1 VGGDF
6 MSSIEIEAKT
16 TEEAIKKACEHFHLT
31 EAELD
36 IEVLE
41 SRSTGIFGLVGN
53 KKAKI
58 RVKIR
63 ENNTIAVAEETL
75 RKIISLMSIDAK
87 ISAER
92 KGDDIVLNIEGNNT
106 GILIGHKGR
115 TLEALEFIVN
125 KAVNKAAEKKVRV
138 IVDTENYRQRKEE
151 SLKRLAL
158 KMGEQAKRTRK
169 TVTINSVNP
178 HDRRIIHLALK
189 GDNQV
194 QTKSDGEGLFK
205 KVYIIP
211 NKKKA
216 DEKENS

>member
-1 VGGDF
+1 

-16 TEEAIKKACEHFHLT
+16 TEEAIKKACDHFHVT
-31 EAELD
+31 EEELD

-41 SRSTGIFGLVGN
+41 SRSAGIFGLVGN
-53 KKAKI
+53 RKAKI
-58 RVKIR
+58 RVTVK
-63 ENNTIAVAEETL
+63 EDSTVAVAQETL
-75 RKIISLMSIDAK
+75 TKIISLMSMDTR
-87 ISAER
+87 ISAVR

-125 KAVNKAAEKKVRV
+125 KAVNRATETKVRV

-151 SLKRLAL
+151 SLKGLAL
-158 KMGEQAKRTRK
+158 KMGDQAKRTKK

-189 GDNQV
+189 GDSQV

-211 NKKKA
+211 NKKKP
-216 DEKENS
+216 DEEENS

>member
-1 VGGDF
+1 

-31 EAELD
+31 EEELD

-41 SRSTGIFGLVGN
+41 SSSTGIFGLVGN
-53 KKAKI
+53 RKAKI
-58 RVKIR
+58 RVTVK
-63 ENNTIAVAEETL
+63 EDSTIAVAEETL
-75 RKIISLMSIDAK
+75 TKIISHMSMDTR

-138 IVDTENYRQRKEE
+138 LVDTENYRQRKEE
-151 SLKRLAL
+151 SLKGLAL
-158 KMGEQAKRTRK
+158 KMGEQAKRTQK
-169 TVTINSVNP
+169 TVTIDSVNP

-189 GDNQV
+189 GDSQV

-205 KVYIIP
+205 KVHVIP
-211 NKKKA
+211 NKKKT
-216 DEKENS
+216 DEEENS

>member
-1 VGGDF
+1 

-16 TEEAIKKACEHFHLT
+16 TEEAIKKACDHFHVT
-31 EAELD
+31 EEELD

-41 SRSTGIFGLVGN
+41 SRSAGIFGLVGN

-58 RVKIR
+58 RVKVKR
-63 ENNTIAVAEETL
+63 DSAIAVAQETL
-75 RKIISLMSIDAK
+75 TKIVSLMSMDTR
-87 ISAER
+87 ISAVR

-125 KAVNKAAEKKVRV
+125 KAVNRATETKVRV

-151 SLKRLAL
+151 SLKGLAL
-158 KMGEQAKRTRK
+158 KMGEQAKRTQK
-169 TVTINSVNP
+169 TVTIDAVNP

-205 KVYIIP
+205 NVYIIP
-211 NKKKA
+211 NKKKT
-216 DEKENS
+216 DEEENS

>member
-1 VGGDF
+1 

-16 TEEAIKKACEHFHLT
+16 TEEAIKKACDHFHVT
-31 EAELD
+31 EEKLD

-41 SRSTGIFGLVGN
+41 SRSAGIFGLVGN

-58 RVKIR
+58 RVKVKGDSA
-63 ENNTIAVAEETL
+63 IAVAQETL
-75 RKIISLMSIDAK
+75 TKIVSLMSMDTR
-87 ISAER
+87 ISAVR
-92 KGDDIVLNIEGNNT
+92 KGDDVVLNIEGNNT

-125 KAVNKAAEKKVRV
+125 KAVNRATETKVRV

-151 SLKRLAL
+151 SLKGLAL
-158 KMGEQAKRTRK
+158 KMGEQAKRTKK

-189 GDNQV
+189 GDSQV

-205 KVYIIP
+205 KVHIIP
-211 NKKKA
+211 NKKKT
-216 DEKENS
+216 DEEENS

>member
-1 VGGDF
+1 

-16 TEEAIKKACEHFHLT
+16 TEEAIRKACQHFHLT
-31 EAELD
+31 EEELD

-41 SRSTGIFGLVGN
+41 SSSTGIFGLVGN
-53 KKAKI
+53 RKAKI
-58 RVKIR
+58 RVTVK
-63 ENNTIAVAEETL
+63 EDSTIAVAQETL
-75 RKIISLMSIDAK
+75 RKIVSLMSMDTR

-151 SLKRLAL
+151 SLKVLAL
-158 KMGEQAKRTRK
+158 KMGEQAKRTKK

-178 HDRRIIHLALK
+178 HDRRIIHLTLK
-189 GDNQV
+189 GDSQV

-205 KVYIIP
+205 KVHIIP
-211 NKKKA
+211 NKKKT